1 MDVICA
7 GKKSITLKING
18 RERSLEVRPN
28 EILLNML
35 RERFDLMGSK
45 YGCGIGECGACTVLL
60 NGRAVLS
67 CQILAISVAGQ
78 EITTIEGI
86 SRGASHSSHAG
97 TAPAGTLH
105 PEGTLHPAGT
115 LHPLQEA
122 FIEEGAVQCGFCT
135 PGMIISAKALLDK
148 NPDPNNEQIKEA
160 IRGNMCRCTGY
171 TNIISAVKS
180 AAKRMLKE

>member
-1 MDVICA
+1 MNVSCD
-7 GKKSITLKING
+7 GRRSITLKING

-28 EILLNML
+28 EILLNVL

-86 SRGASHSSHAG
+86 SRG
-97 TAPAGTLH
+97 
-105 PEGTLHPAGT
+105 T

-135 PGMIISAKALLDK
+135 PGMIMSAKALLDK
-148 NPDPNNEQIKEA
+148 NPDPTNEQIKEA
-160 IRGNMCRCTGY
+160 IRGNLCRCTGY

-180 AAKRMLKE
+180 AAIKMIKE

>member
-1 MDVICA
+1 MDIICA

-18 RERSLEVRPN
+18 RERSIEVRPN
-28 EILLNML
+28 EMLLNVL
-35 RERFDLMGSK
+35 RERFNLLGSK

-86 SRGASHSSHAG
+86 SNGPLHPKG
-97 TAPAGTLH
+97 TA
-105 PEGTLHPAGT
+105 

-135 PGMIISAKALLDK
+135 PGMIMSAKALLDK
-148 NPDPNNEQIKEA
+148 NLDPTNEQIKEA
-160 IRGNMCRCTGY
+160 IRGNLCRCTGY
-171 TNIISAVKS
+171 TNIISAIKS
-180 AAKRMLKE
+180 AARKMIKE

>member
-1 MDVICA
+1 M
-7 GKKSITLKING
+7 KKSITLKING

-28 EILLNML
+28 EMLLNVL
-35 RERFDLMGSK
+35 RERFNLMGSK

-86 SRGASHSSHAG
+86 SDGA
-97 TAPAGTLH
+97 
-105 PEGTLHPAGT
+105 T

-135 PGMIISAKALLDK
+135 PGMIISAKVLLDN
-148 NPDPNNEQIKEA
+148 NPNPTNEQIKEA
-160 IRGNMCRCTGY
+160 IRGNLCRCTGY
-171 TNIISAVKS
+171 TNIISAIKS
-180 AAKRMLKE
+180 AAKKMKKE

>member
-1 MDVICA
+1 MM
-7 GKKSITLKING
+7 KRSITLKING

-28 EILLNML
+28 EILLNVL
-35 RERFDLMGSK
+35 RERFNLMGSK

-60 NGRAVLS
+60 NSRAVLS
-67 CQILAISVAGQ
+67 CQILAISVEGQ

-86 SRGASHSSHAG
+86 SNGN
-97 TAPAGTLH
+97 
-105 PEGTLHPAGT
+105 T

-148 NPDPNNEQIKEA
+148 NPDPTNEQIKEA
-160 IRGNMCRCTGY
+160 IRGNLCRCTGY
-171 TNIISAVKS
+171 TNIISAIKS
-180 AAKRMLKE
+180 AARKMKKE

>member
-1 MDVICA
+1 MKRA
-7 GKKSITLKING
+7 ITLKITG

-28 EILLNML
+28 EILLNVL
-35 RERFDLMGSK
+35 RERFNLIGSK

-60 NGRAVLS
+60 NGRAILS
-67 CQILAISVAGQ
+67 CQILALSVAGQ
-78 EITTIEGI
+78 DITTIEGI
-86 SRGASHSSHAG
+86 SRGAA
-97 TAPAGTLH
+97 LH
-105 PEGTLHPAGT
+105 PKGT

-148 NPDPNNEQIKEA
+148 NPDPNSEQIKEA
-160 IRGNMCRCTGY
+160 IRGNLCRCTGY

>member
-7 GKKSITLKING
+7 GKRSITLKING

-35 RERFDLMGSK
+35 RERFNLMGSK

-105 PEGTLHPAGT
+105 P
-115 LHPLQEA
+115 LQAA

>member
-1 MDVICA
+1 VDVICA
-7 GKKSITLKING
+7 GRRAITLKING

-28 EILLNML
+28 EILLNVL

-86 SRGASHSSHAG
+86 NNGATTSHSHAG
-97 TAPAGTLH
+97 TAPN
-105 PEGTLHPAGT
+105 GT

-148 NPDPNNEQIKEA
+148 NPDPTNEQIKEA
-160 IRGNMCRCTGY
+160 LRGNLCRCTGY

-180 AAKRMLKE
+180 AAQKMKKNDRRMSKGDKI

>member
-1 MDVICA
+1 M
-7 GKKSITLKING
+7 KRSITLKING

-28 EILLNML
+28 EILLNVL

-60 NGRAVLS
+60 NGRAALS

-86 SRGASHSSHAG
+86 SDVGI
-97 TAPAGTLH
+97 
-105 PEGTLHPAGT
+105 

-135 PGMIISAKALLDK
+135 PGMIMSAKALLDK
-148 NPDPNNEQIKEA
+148 NPNPTNEQIKEA
-160 IRGNMCRCTGY
+160 IRGNLCRCTGY

-180 AAKRMLKE
+180 AAERMNKGDKI

>member
-1 MDVICA
+1 M
-7 GKKSITLKING
+7 KKSITLKING
-18 RERSLEVRPN
+18 RERSLEVKPN
-28 EILLNML
+28 EILLNVL

-67 CQILAISVAGQ
+67 CQILAISAAGQ

-86 SRGASHSSHAG
+86 SNGAA
-97 TAPAGTLH
+97 
-105 PEGTLHPAGT
+105 
-115 LHPLQEA
+115 LHPLQDA

-135 PGMIISAKALLDK
+135 PGMIMSAKALLDK
-148 NPDPNNEQIKEA
+148 NPDPTNEQIKEA
-160 IRGNMCRCTGY
+160 IRGNLCRCTGY

-180 AAKRMLKE
+180 AARRMIKE

>member
-1 MDVICA
+1 M
-7 GKKSITLKING
+7 KKSITLKING
-18 RERSLEVRPN
+18 RERSIEVRPN
-28 EILLNML
+28 EILLNVL
-35 RERFDLMGSK
+35 RERFNLLGSK

-67 CQILAISVAGQ
+67 CQILAISVEGQ

-86 SRGASHSSHAG
+86 SNGS
-97 TAPAGTLH
+97 TLH
-105 PEGTLHPAGT
+105 PKGRPIRAPSA

-148 NPDPNNEQIKEA
+148 NPDPTNEQIKEA
-160 IRGNMCRCTGY
+160 IRGNLCRCTGY
-171 TNIISAVKS
+171 TNIISAIKS
-180 AAKRMLKE
+180 AARKMIKK

>member
-1 MDVICA
+1 MNVIRKAAGARTGRPAGEVPEGECCT

-18 RERSLEVRPN
+18 RERSFEVKPN
-28 EILLNML
+28 EILLNVL

-86 SRGASHSSHAG
+86 SDGKI
-97 TAPAGTLH
+97 LN
-105 PEGTLHPAGT
+105 
-115 LHPLQEA
+115 PLQEA

-148 NPDPNNEQIKEA
+148 NPDPTNEQIKEA
-160 IRGNMCRCTGY
+160 IRGNLCRCTGY

-180 AAKRMLKE
+180 AAIKMIKE